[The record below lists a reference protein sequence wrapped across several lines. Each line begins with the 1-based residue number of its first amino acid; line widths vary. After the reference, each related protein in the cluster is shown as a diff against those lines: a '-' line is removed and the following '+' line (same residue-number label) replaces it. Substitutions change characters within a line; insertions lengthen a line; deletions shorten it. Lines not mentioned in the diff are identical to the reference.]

1 MYRVNDK
8 RSMKIVVTCHC
19 VLNQNSKLEGIAG
32 WPGSINQILKLIMD
46 SNCGIL
52 QIPCPEMLYEGIR
65 RFDKSIEQ
73 YDCPAFREVCKR
85 IAVEIV
91 DQMENYLKWD
101 YQVPAIIAIDGSPSC
116 GLNLTQTAPE
126 WRGLVAEQNWKKVR
140 YKPEPGIFIEILKQ
154 EMSSRNLDV
163 PIVGIPEIPEL
174 GSLDEA
180 LNKIKKI
187 LS

>member
-8 RSMKIVVTCHC
+8 RSMKVVVTCHC

-32 WPGSINQILKLIMD
+32 WPSAISQVMKVLMD
-46 SNCGIL
+46 AECGLL
-52 QIPCPEMLYEGIR
+52 QIPCPEMLYEGIG

-73 YDCPAFREVCKR
+73 YDCPAFRDVCRK
-85 IAVEIV
+85 IAIDIA
-91 DQMENYLKWD
+91 DQIQNYLQWD

-126 WRGLVAEQNWKKVR
+126 WRGLVAEQNWQKVR
-140 YKPEPGIFIEILKQ
+140 YKPDPGIFIDILKE
-154 EMSSRNLDV
+154 EMAFRNLEV
-163 PIVGIPEIPEL
+163 PMVGIPEIPEL

-180 LNKIKKI
+180 LEKIKA
-187 LS
+187 LVS